1 MRNRM
6 HSTFFSKIFPWFF
19 FAVFALIIGG
29 WIVTGYVVVK
39 GVGAVDEKGLKGVV
53 EQVWCGERVECELP
67 KIAQ

>member
-1 MRNRM
+1 M

-39 GVGAVDEKGLKGVV
+39 GVGAIDENGLKGVV
-53 EQVWCGERVECELP
+53 EQVWCGKAADCKLP
-67 KIAQ
+67 ETAQ